1 MTELADWLASLRASF
16 VSGLRDF
23 GGYLPD
29 LLAALL
35 LLLIGWFLARLAR
48 YAFGRLAQRLNRL
61 FARVR
66 GPSGRVKVQ
75 MSPAVAALAGNVV
88 FWLLV
93 LVFAALAA
101 RIAGLDAFTN
111 WLDRIVGYLPT
122 LLAGAFIALAGY
134 LVSKLIRDVVEAM
147 IESTGSEHG
156 ELIGFAAQGAVFLT
170 AIVIGLDQIG
180 IDVTLLIVLLAIL
193 VGGALLALV
202 FAFGFGA
209 RAMVGNLIGA
219 QQAQRYLRAG
229 QYAEI
234 DSVVGQV
241 VEITPVSVI
250 LATEK
255 GRLLVPARLFM
266 EKATLLLADA
276 DDE

>member
-1 MTELADWLASLRASF
+1 MTELGEWFANLRESF
-16 VSGLRDF
+16 IAGLQGF
-23 GGYLPD
+23 GSYLPD

-35 LLLIGWFLARLAR
+35 LLLIGWLVARLAR
-48 YAFGRLAQRLNRL
+48 YAFGRLAERLNRL
-61 FARVR
+61 FAHLR
-66 GPSGRVKVQ
+66 GSSGRARVQ
-75 MSPAVAALAGNVV
+75 LSPAVTRLTGNVV

-101 RIAGLDAFTN
+101 RVARLDAFTN

-122 LLAGAFIALAGY
+122 LLAGGFIALAGY
-134 LVSKLIRDVVEAM
+134 LVSKLIRDVVAAM
-147 IESTGSEHG
+147 IESTGSEQG
-156 ELIGFAAQGAVFLT
+156 DLIGLGAQSAVFLS

-219 QQAQRYLRAG
+219 QQAQRYLQAG

-234 DSVVGQV
+234 DSIVGQV
-241 VEITPVSVI
+241 VEITPISVI
-250 LATEK
+250 LSTER

-266 EKATLLLADA
+266 EKATLVLADA

>member
-1 MTELADWLASLRASF
+1 MTELADWFADLRVSF
-16 VSGLRDF
+16 ISVLQDIGR
-23 GGYLPD
+23 YLPD
-29 LLAALL
+29 LFAALL
-35 LLLIGWFLARLAR
+35 LLLAGWFLARLAR
-48 YAFGRLAQRLNRL
+48 YAFGRLAERLNRL
-61 FARVR
+61 FARMR
-66 GPSGRVKVQ
+66 GQSGRVKVQ
-75 MSPAVAALAGNVV
+75 MSPALTALAGNVV

-101 RIAGLDAFTN
+101 RVAGLDAFTD

-122 LLAGAFIALAGY
+122 LLAGGLIALAGY
-134 LVSKLIRDVVEAM
+134 LVSKLIRDVVAAM

-156 ELIGFAAQGAVFLT
+156 ELIGFSAQSAVFLT

-193 VGGALLALV
+193 VGGGLLALV

-209 RAMVGNLIGA
+209 REMVGNLIGA
-219 QQAQRYLRAG
+219 QQAQRYLQAG

-234 DSVVGQV
+234 DSVVGRI

-250 LATEK
+250 LDTDR

-266 EKATLLLADA
+266 EKATLVLADA